1 MKLIKINTGLI
12 MCEYS
17 HNLEF
22 FFFIFICLFILTFY
36 EEHRDSLQA
45 FLLKEKGHPD
55 QTSSTWRMHISIFH
69 KFHKHEHMARAMQFA
84 WNYKTTERM
93 LKTCSSLLKFS
104 KLWANCRQ
112 QCCLAFAGKT
122 VHLIFCFGFRRSKH
136 KIKFKFLAD
145 RKQVSLEFN

>member
-45 FLLKEKGHPD
+45 FLLKEKGQPD
-55 QTSSTWRMHISIFH
+55 QTRPEQFS
-69 KFHKHEHMARAMQFA
+69 MAHAYFNF
-84 WNYKTTERM
+84 WKT
-93 LKTCSSLLKFS
+93 S
-104 KLWANCRQ
+104 
-112 QCCLAFAGKT
+112 
-122 VHLIFCFGFRRSKH
+122 
-136 KIKFKFLAD
+136 
-145 RKQVSLEFN
+145 